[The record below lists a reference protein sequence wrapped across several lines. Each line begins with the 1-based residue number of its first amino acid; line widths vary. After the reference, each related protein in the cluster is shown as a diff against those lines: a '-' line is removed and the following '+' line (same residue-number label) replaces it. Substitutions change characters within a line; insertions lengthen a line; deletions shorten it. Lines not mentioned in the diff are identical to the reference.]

1 MKKIVLTSI
10 ALCLFICGCNQTKKV
25 VADTPQALLSGVF
38 TVLTINGEKI
48 SPTAILRFNKA
59 DNKIWG
65 NAGCNDFSG
74 KYTQDASSLNIGLLT
89 STKMYCDGAMKNE
102 YAIQRVLK
110 NVGSFDISNGTLTLY
125 SGTEKKPLLTALKNK
140 Q

>member
-1 MKKIVLTSI
+1 MKKIILTSI
-10 ALCLFICGCNQTKKV
+10 ALCLLLCACNQTKKI
-25 VADTPQALLSGVF
+25 VAETPVAPLSGFFNV
-38 TVLTINGEKI
+38 VTINGENI
-48 SPTAILRFNKA
+48 SPTALLQFNRA
-59 DNKIWG
+59 DKKIWG

-74 KYTQDASSLNIGLLT
+74 KYTQDAGSLNIGLLT

-110 NVGSFDISNGTLTLY
+110 DVGSFDISNGTLTLY
-125 SGTEKKPLLTALKNK
+125 SEIEKKPLRTALKNK

>member
-102 YAIQRVLK
+102 FAIQRVLK
-110 NVGSFDISNGTLTLY
+110 NVGTFDISNRTLTLY
-125 SGTEKKPLLTALKNK
+125 SRIEKKPLLTAIKNK
-140 Q
+140 K

>member
-10 ALCLFICGCNQTKKV
+10 ALCLLICGCNQTKKV
-25 VADTPQALLSGVF
+25 VTDTPPALLSGVF
-38 TVLTINGEKI
+38 TVLTINEQKI
-48 SPTAILRFNKA
+48 SPPAVLQFNKA
-59 DNKIWG
+59 DKKIWG

-74 KYTQDASSLNIGLLT
+74 KYTQDGNALNIGQLA

-102 YAIQRVLK
+102 FAIQRVLK

-125 SGTEKKPLLTALKNK
+125 SGIEKKPLLTALKNK

>member
-10 ALCLFICGCNQTKKV
+10 ALCLLICGCNQTKKV
-25 VADTPQALLSGVF
+25 VTDTPPALLSGVF
-38 TVLTINGEKI
+38 TVLTINEQKI
-48 SPTAILRFNKA
+48 SPPAVLQFNKA
-59 DNKIWG
+59 DKKIWG

-74 KYTQDASSLNIGLLT
+74 KYTQDGNALNIGQLA

-102 YAIQRVLK
+102 FAIQRVLK
-110 NVGSFDISNGTLTLY
+110 NVGTFDISNRTLTLY
-125 SGTEKKPLLTALKNK
+125 SRIEKKSLLTAIKNK

>member
-1 MKKIVLTSI
+1 MKKIVLTCTTLWFLMS
-10 ALCLFICGCNQTKKV
+10 GCNQTKKV
-25 VADTPQALLSGVF
+25 VAEPPPAVLSGIF
-38 TVLTINGEKI
+38 TVVSINGQQI
-48 SPTAILRFNKA
+48 SSKAVLEFNKA
-59 DNKIWG
+59 DKRIWG

-74 KYTQDASSLNIGLLT
+74 KYTQDASSLNIGQLT

-125 SGTEKKPLLTALKNK
+125 SGIEKKPLLTALKNK

>member
-48 SPTAILRFNKA
+48 SPTALLEFNKT

-74 KYTQDASSLNIGLLT
+74 KYTQDASSLKIGQLT
-89 STKMYCDGAMKNE
+89 STKMYCDGAMKDE
-102 YAIQRVLK
+102 DAIQRVLK

>member
-10 ALCLFICGCNQTKKV
+10 ALCLLICGCNQTKKV
-25 VADTPQALLSGVF
+25 VTDTPPALLSGVF

-48 SPTAILRFNKA
+48 SPTAILQFNKA

-74 KYTQDASSLNIGLLT
+74 KYTQDASSLKIGQLT

-125 SGTEKKPLLTALKNK
+125 SRIEKKPLLTALKNK

>member
-110 NVGSFDISNGTLTLY
+110 NVGSFGISNGTLTLY
-125 SGTEKKPLLTALKNK
+125 SRIEKKPLLTALKNK

>member
-48 SPTAILRFNKA
+48 SPTAVLQFNKA

-74 KYTQDASSLNIGLLT
+74 KYTQDGNALNIGQLA

-125 SGTEKKPLLTALKNK
+125 SMTEKKPLLTAIKNK
-140 Q
+140 E

>member
-1 MKKIVLTSI
+1 M
-10 ALCLFICGCNQTKKV
+10 A
-25 VADTPQALLSGVF
+25 GVF

-48 SPTAILRFNKA
+48 SPTALLQFNKT

-74 KYTQDASSLNIGLLT
+74 KYTQDASSLNIGQLT

-102 YAIQRVLK
+102 DAIQRVLK

-125 SGTEKKPLLTALKNK
+125 SMTEKKPLLTALKNK

>member
-74 KYTQDASSLNIGLLT
+74 KYTQDASSLKIGQLT
-89 STKMYCDGAMKNE
+89 STKAYCDGAMKNE

-125 SGTEKKPLLTALKNK
+125 SGIEKKPLLTALKNK

>member
-1 MKKIVLTSI
+1 MKKIVLISI
-10 ALCLFICGCNQTKKV
+10 ALCLLISGCNQTKKV
-25 VADTPQALLSGVF
+25 VTETPAALLSGVF

-48 SPTAILRFNKA
+48 SPPAVLKFNKA
-59 DNKIWG
+59 DKKIWG

-74 KYTQDASSLNIGLLT
+74 KYTQDAGSLNIGLLT

-102 YAIQRVLK
+102 FAIQRVLK
-110 NVGSFDISNGTLTLY
+110 NVGTFDISNRSLTLY
-125 SGTEKKPLLTALKNK
+125 SGIEKKPLLTALKNK

>member
-10 ALCLFICGCNQTKKV
+10 ALCLLICGCNQTKKV
-25 VADTPQALLSGVF
+25 VADTPPALLSEVF

-48 SPTAILRFNKA
+48 SPTAVLQFNKA

-74 KYTQDASSLNIGLLT
+74 KYTQDGNALNIGQLA
-89 STKMYCDGAMKNE
+89 STKMYCEGAMKNE
-102 YAIQRVLK
+102 FAIQRVLK

-125 SGTEKKPLLTALKNK
+125 SGIEKKPLLTALKNK

>member
-10 ALCLFICGCNQTKKV
+10 FLCLLIWSCNCTKKV
-25 VADTPQALLSGVF
+25 VADTPSALLSGIF
-38 TVLTINGEKI
+38 TVLTINEEEI
-48 SPTAILRFNKA
+48 SPPAVIEFNKA
-59 DNKIWG
+59 ENKISG

-74 KYTQDASSLNIGLLT
+74 KYTQDADALNIGLLT

-125 SGTEKKPLLTALKNK
+125 SRIEKKPLLTAIKNK
-140 Q
+140 E

>member
-74 KYTQDASSLNIGLLT
+74 KYTQDGNALNIGQLA

>member
-10 ALCLFICGCNQTKKV
+10 TLCFLIVGCNQTKKV
-25 VADTPQALLSGVF
+25 VIDTPKSLLSGIF
-38 TVLTINGEKI
+38 TVITIYGEDI
-48 SPTAILRFNKA
+48 SSSAVLQFNKA
-59 DNKIWG
+59 DKKIWG

-74 KYTQDASSLNIGLLT
+74 KYTQDASSLNIGQLT

-102 YAIQRVLK
+102 YVIQRVLK
-110 NVGSFDISNGTLTLY
+110 DVGSFDISNGTLTLY
-125 SGTEKKPLLTALKNK
+125 SGIEKKPLLTALKNK

>member
-1 MKKIVLTSI
+1 MKKLIFASI
-10 ALCLFICGCNQTKKV
+10 ALCFLICGCNQTKKV
-25 VADTPQALLSGVF
+25 VADTPSAQLAGVF
-38 TVLTINGEKI
+38 TVLTINAEKI
-48 SPTAILRFNKA
+48 SPTALLEFNKG

-74 KYTQDASSLNIGLLT
+74 KYTQDASSLNIGQLT

-110 NVGSFDISNGTLTLY
+110 NVGTFDISNRTLTLY
-125 SGTEKKPLLTALKNK
+125 SRIEKKPLLTAIKNK